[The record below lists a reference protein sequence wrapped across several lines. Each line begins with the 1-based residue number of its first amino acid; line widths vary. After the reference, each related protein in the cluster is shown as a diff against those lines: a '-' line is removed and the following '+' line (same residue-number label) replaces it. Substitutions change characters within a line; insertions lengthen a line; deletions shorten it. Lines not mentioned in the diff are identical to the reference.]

1 MKVYDLISILERLDP
16 QADITVWNDGFQER
30 TKDVVVSRVSANEF
44 HIDCVLM
51 GTELKVDG

>member
-16 QADITVWNDGFQER
+16 QADITVWNDGLQKR
-30 TKDVVVSRVSANEF
+30 VKDVVVSRISLDEI

-51 GTELKVDG
+51 GIELTVD

>member
-16 QADITVWNDGFQER
+16 QADITVWNDGLQKR
-30 TKDVVVSRVSANEF
+30 VKDVVVSRMSIDEI

-51 GTELKVDG
+51 GNELKVE